1 MLYEVKGRRCS
12 KTLFYRFI
20 LCYNKVKIR
29 RRRVM
34 DFFKQNGELTLI
46 CDKRKTVNDRPN
58 ITLKSNVKIQ
68 LEVKWGNK
76 QSMVIKI

>member
-1 MLYEVKGRRCS
+1 
-12 KTLFYRFI
+12 
-20 LCYNKVKIR
+20 
-29 RRRVM
+29 M

-46 CDKRKTVNDRPN
+46 CDKRKNVNDRPN

>member
-1 MLYEVKGRRCS
+1 
-12 KTLFYRFI
+12 
-20 LCYNKVKIR
+20 
-29 RRRVM
+29 M